1 MYRHIVPFSA
11 QMLRKTAETAVEFE
25 TGVFIIGASGCHI
38 NNFSNSG
45 GKLWDYSLL
54 ILKITPTEP
63 LRKTVCFNQ
72 RVKQ

>member
-45 GKLWDYSLL
+45 ESCGITAFLFLKSLPQSRYGKPFALTS
-54 ILKITPTEP
+54 E
-63 LRKTVCFNQ
+63 
-72 RVKQ
+72 